1 MAKSGRRSAAG
12 SAETGARRE
21 ALVEAAFQTL
31 RDDGFARASARAIAG
46 RAGCNSALVFYYFDS
61 VNELLVEALARSSRE
76 QLERYEE
83 ALANVTSIDELVTSV
98 RRRLQ
103 DDMASGHVRVLAE
116 LIGAVSSD
124 DRLRSAVLAQVEPWM
139 ALTARTIERI
149 LSPSGLGG
157 LVPSG
162 QAAFV
167 VVALFLGVEL
177 LADVAGADETIAGL
191 FDSAQDLARLLGAM
205 LPTEP
210 TS

>member
-1 MAKSGRRSAAG
+1 MAKSGRRPTAG
-12 SAETGARRE
+12 NAEPGARRD
-21 ALVEAAFQTL
+21 ALVDAAFQTL
-31 RDDGFARASARAIAG
+31 REAGFAGASARAIAG

-76 QLERYEE
+76 QLQRYEE
-83 ALANVTSIDELVTSV
+83 ALADVTGIDELVSSV
-98 RRRLQ
+98 RRRLR

-116 LIGAVSSD
+116 LMGAVSSD

-139 ALTARTIERI
+139 ALTERTIERI

-177 LADVAGADETIAGL
+177 LADVAGADETVDGL

-210 TS
+210 TT

>member
-1 MAKSGRRSAAG
+1 M
-12 SAETGARRE
+12 
-21 ALVEAAFQTL
+21 
-31 RDDGFARASARAIAG
+31 
-46 RAGCNSALVFYYFDS
+46 
-61 VNELLVEALARSSRE
+61 
-76 QLERYEE
+76 
-83 ALANVTSIDELVTSV
+83 
-98 RRRLQ
+98 
-103 DDMASGHVRVLAE
+103 RVLAE

-139 ALTARTIERI
+139 ALTERTIERI

-177 LADVAGADETIAGL
+177 LADVAGADETIDGL

>member
-76 QLERYEE
+76 QLQRYEE
-83 ALANVTSIDELVTSV
+83 ALADVTGIDELVTSV

-103 DDMASGHVRVLAE
+103 DDMASGHVRVLVE
-116 LIGAVSSD
+116 LMGAVSSD
-124 DRLRSAVLAQVEPWM
+124 ERLRSAVLAQVKPWM
-139 ALTARTIERI
+139 ALTERTIERI

-157 LVPSG
+157 LVPSN

-177 LADVAGADETIAGL
+177 LADVAGADETIDGL
-191 FDSAQDLARLLGAM
+191 FDSAQQLMRLLGAM

-210 TS
+210 TT